1 MKGMRI
7 FPIGWLVAPLVIGAL
22 LAIPISS
29 SERVFAE
36 AFIPALPFLAPAHA
50 SVATIY
56 YVRPDGGSAAQCTGR
71 VNAPYPGGGTGQPCA
86 WDHPFRALPPD
97 GPLRI
102 AGGDTLIIAAGSYR
116 MGYGAPGA
124 NTCESEYPW
133 DCTMP
138 PIPSGPNPS
147 NPTRILG
154 AGWDTGCT
162 SPPELWGTERAWY
175 VLNLAASDNVEIA
188 CLELT
193 DHSGC
198 VEDHTGGLACQRDTY
213 PYGDWADTGLYAA
226 DSANVHLRD
235 LDIHGFANAGVHAG
249 RLADWTVED
258 VRIAGNGWVGWDG
271 DIDSDD
277 WNSGTLHFRRWTVEW
292 NGCGETYPGGQPAG
306 CWGQTAGGYGDGVG
320 TGETGGHWIIEDSA
334 FLYNTSDG
342 LDLLYT
348 RLPGSSIEIRRTIAE
363 GNAGNQIKTN
373 GPTYIENAI
382 IVGNCGYFNGQPF
395 THHVDD
401 CRAAGN
407 ALALNLQ
414 PGDQASVM
422 NATLASEGDCLVE
435 VICEG
440 SCDGSETVR
449 LRNNIFQ
456 GQTDFLQ
463 PFENTCLIYTENF
476 PHDPLDV
483 DYSVIHNAKNDPCP
497 VGSHDICQAPGLVN
511 PSIDAFNAYLLS
523 TSPAIDAGTTNGA
536 PTDDFA
542 GRPRDAQPDI
552 GAYEWREPAA
562 WVYLPLVLKS
572 Y

>member
-1 MKGMRI
+1 MKGMCI
-7 FPIGWLVAPLVIGAL
+7 FPMGWLAAPLVIGAL
-22 LAIPISS
+22 LAAPISS
-29 SERVFAE
+29 PEPVFVE
-36 AFIPALPFLAPAHA
+36 SFIPALPFLAPTHA

-71 VNAPYPGGGTGQPCA
+71 VNAPYPGSGTGQPCA
-86 WDHPFRALPPD
+86 WDHPFRALPP
-97 GPLRI
+97 GGAPRI

-124 NTCESEYPW
+124 GNCESDYPW

-154 AGWDTGCT
+154 GGWNTGCNN
-162 SPPELWGTERAWY
+162 PPELWGTERAWH

-235 LDIHGFANAGVHAG
+235 LDIHGFANVGVHAG

-258 VRIAGNGWVGWDG
+258 VRIAGNGWAGWDG
-271 DIDSDD
+271 DIEDDDS
-277 WNSGTLHFRRWTVEW
+277 NSGTLHFRRWTVEW

-320 TGETGGHWIIEDSA
+320 TGQTGGHWIIEDST

-348 RLPGSSIEIRRTIAE
+348 RLPGSSIEIRRTIAQ

-373 GPTYIENAI
+373 GPTYVENAI
-382 IVGNCGYFNGQPF
+382 IVGNCGYFDGQPF

-414 PGDQASVM
+414 PGDQATVM
-422 NATLASEGDCLVE
+422 NTTLASEGDCLVE

-440 SCDGSETVR
+440 NCDGSETVR
-449 LRNNIFQ
+449 LRNSIFQ

-476 PHDPLDV
+476 PHNPLDV
-483 DYSVIHNAKNDPCP
+483 DYSVIHNVKNNPCP
-497 VGSHDICQAPGLVN
+497 VGSHDVCQAPGLVN
-511 PSIDAFNAYLLS
+511 PSIDAFNARLLS
-523 TSPAIDAGTTNGA
+523 TSPAIDAGTTDGA
-536 PTDDFA
+536 PADDFA